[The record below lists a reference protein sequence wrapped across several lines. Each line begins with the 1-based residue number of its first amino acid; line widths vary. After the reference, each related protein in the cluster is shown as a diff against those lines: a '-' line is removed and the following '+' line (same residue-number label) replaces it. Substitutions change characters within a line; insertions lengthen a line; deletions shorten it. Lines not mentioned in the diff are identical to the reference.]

1 MIQAL
6 TANGANETL
15 HISTLPW
22 GAGRRKYLFDSHR
35 LYLADKLVTKDPI
48 AVAQQI
54 AWRTLPRKSVPKL
67 LHCPLSRRMSGNAK
81 LENAAAIM
89 RQHQENVEYL
99 EPDGRYG
106 EEVYRHHTFHVVLQE
121 RPPSL

>member
-1 MIQAL
+1 MQRTLAEYNHMIQAL

-22 GAGRRKYLFDSHR
+22 GAGRREYLFDSHR
-35 LYLADKLVTKDPI
+35 LYLADKLLAKDPL

-54 AWRTLPRKSVPKL
+54 AWRALPRKSVPKL

-81 LENAAAIM
+81 RRRSCAST
-89 RQHQENVEYL
+89 RKRRV
-99 EPDGRYG
+99 PGSG
-106 EEVYRHHTFHVVLQE
+106 
-121 RPPSL
+121 